1 MKLLGDNSVGTM
13 KPTIDLVMGAKGK
26 LRLILR
32 TDNDEANQLIRSEL
46 KQRVWREV
54 KQRVWREAL
63 MMGVLWCLSSDFL
76 TWSVSYDQITP
87 EIIELHQ

>member
-32 TDNDEANQLIRSEL
+32 TDNEANQLIRSEL
-46 KQRVWREV
+46 KQRVWRE
-54 KQRVWREAL
+54 AL
-63 MMGVLWCLSSDFL
+63 MRGFLWCLSSDFL

>member
-1 MKLLGDNSVGTM
+1 MKILGDNSVGTM

-32 TDNDEANQLIRSEL
+32 TDNEALIRSEL